1 MNTSEFEI
9 LLQNLIF
16 FSEQNYENGDIE
28 ILINNIND
36 QISNLDFTV
45 EQKVCIADA
54 ILRSLSRE
62 NRILLSKKIIID
74 QIINQRKI
82 LGSWSTITAQSAM
95 IDTGYIGQHLVSL
108 VTCIP
113 GQGMR
118 GKGDDL
124 IDGSEVKSANF
135 LDSLDQRGATAP
147 RWNFTA
153 NTIDIM
159 ERFLT
164 YNAIYLL
171 SIDRTPN
178 ENIRVRIWKV
188 NIQEHDVLANRY
200 HEWMEVKGY
209 PKFQNTDRPSVNF
222 QLFPPRCNT
231 NENFARHGNGR
242 GNGFTQLNIPLED
255 TAGSEL
261 IFHAEESLTGDVE
274 ILTFL

>member
-1 MNTSEFEI
+1 MNPTEFET
-9 LLQNLIF
+9 LLQDLTF
-16 FSEQNYENGDIE
+16 LSAQNFENDDIE

-36 QISNLDFTV
+36 RTANGDFTV
-45 EQKVCIADA
+45 HQKVRIADT
-54 ILRSLSRE
+54 ILASLSRE
-62 NRILLSKKIIID
+62 KRILLSKKIIVD

-82 LGSWSTITAQSAM
+82 LGSWSTITGQSAM

-124 IDGSEVKSANF
+124 TDGSEVKSANF

-153 NTIDIM
+153 NTIYIM

-164 YNAIYLL
+164 YDAIYLL
-171 SIDRTPN
+171 SIDRTQN
-178 ENIRVRIWKV
+178 TNIRVRIWKV
-188 NIQEHDVLANRY
+188 NIQEHDILANRY
-200 HEWMEVKGY
+200 QEWMEVKGY
-209 PKFQNTDRPSVNF
+209 PKFRNTDRHSVNF
-222 QLFPPRCNT
+222 QLFPPKTNT

-242 GNGFTQLNIPLED
+242 ANGFPQLNIPLED
-255 TAGSEL
+255 TDGSEL
-261 IFHAEESLTGDVE
+261 IFHAEESITGDVE
-274 ILTFL
+274 VFTFL